1 LPDIARSIWRF
12 HPFSDQ
18 GCPPENH
25 YL

>member
-1 LPDIARSIWRF
+1 MHVAAFMNWRF